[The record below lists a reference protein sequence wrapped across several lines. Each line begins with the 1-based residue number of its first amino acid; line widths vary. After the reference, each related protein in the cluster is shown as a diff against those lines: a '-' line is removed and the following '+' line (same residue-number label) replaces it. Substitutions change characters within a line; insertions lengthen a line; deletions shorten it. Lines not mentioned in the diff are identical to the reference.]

1 MSKIYNKYCE
11 LKKKNKDI
19 LYLFKWTVPNRMDK
33 EKKGNGNFN
42 RNNINW
48 YSEER
53 SVSFT
58 MDIHEKELALNQI
71 LKEIEMLE
79 NFIEETTSTYYL
91 PKTIRVNGIQLE
103 ISTFDLIQ
111 TIKSDYKNIVLKDFC
126 DEIEEINF

>member
-111 TIKSDYKNIVLKDFC
+111 TIKSDYKNIVLKDFY
-126 DEIEEINF
+126 DEIEEIF